1 MALGKSIFSARDGMG
16 QVPYD
21 GAMFELHKD
30 EMVLPASLA
39 TPMRSMLL
47 GLPANNNAAAPV
59 NDAAVTHNH
68 YYNIKGLDGQDVH
81 RVLMRHHGS
90 VAQAA
95 QKAHRHGFKPR

>member
-1 MALGKSIFSARDGMG
+1 MG

-47 GLPANNNAAAPV
+47 GGGVNNNIGTPAN
-59 NDAAVTHNH
+59 DTGITHNH
-68 YYNIKGLDGQDVH
+68 YYNIKGMDGQDVH
-81 RVLMRHHGS
+81 RVLMRHHQA

-95 QKAHRHGFKPR
+95 EKARRNGFAPSR